1 MVNWSLNI
9 LRLKFSRYLGRVRL
23 GYSGKRI
30 YSGAPAG
37 IYSGYSAP
45 GSRIAGMEI
54 QVFRNENS
62 SQTNAYSHY
71 SNYSYSELIPNERA
85 LTGVTEGVFHLPRD
99 SGNSGWVVNGTWFF
113 GLFHW
118 KISGK
123 NGTFEK
129 VVPFSR
135 WKFSDGTPCS
145 IYGFRKGFYQFQAA
159 LGHRNM
165 AATPNVSLRSWPA
178 MNHTNAK
185 TCLSRGIRGLPN
197 ACCWGTLPVAF
208 TSRHRGSRVLLV
220 ILKWL

>member
-1 MVNWSLNI
+1 M
-9 LRLKFSRYLGRVRL
+9 
-23 GYSGKRI
+23 
-30 YSGAPAG
+30 
-37 IYSGYSAP
+37 YSGYSAP

-54 QVFRNENS
+54 QEFRNENS

-165 AATPNVSLRSWPA
+165 AATPNVSLRSWPWTIRMLKPA
-178 MNHTNAK
+178 YQGELEAFQTRVVEE
-185 TCLSRGIRGLPN
+185 LSL
-197 ACCWGTLPVAF
+197 WLLLLGTEVQ
-208 TSRHRGSRVLLV
+208 GSF
-220 ILKWL
+220 